1 MVGIISYGAYIP
13 YHRVSREEFYKAW
26 GGFPI
31 PGEKAVASY
40 DEDAVT
46 MAWDAANDCLAG
58 ADPKKIDG
66 LFFGTTCSPYK
77 EKQSSSII
85 ATALDMKEAIR
96 TADFTNSLRC
106 GTSALM
112 AAVDAVKAGSVKN
125 MLVVAADCRM
135 GAPAGQGESMYGDG
149 SACLLLGD
157 KDPIAIIKESYTVS
171 DEFAGE
177 WRSDVDHYVRTWE
190 DRQVLDEGYSDQ
202 LPKAVKGL
210 LQKAKLEPKDI
221 TKAVISSPM
230 DVRRHGKVLVD
241 CGFGF
246 GQVQD
251 CFFMTVGTCG
261 SAMGMMMLVAALEDA
276 KPGDKILLAQYGNGA
291 DAFLIECT
299 DAIAKKGAKNHR
311 GIKSNMAS
319 KRMLPYY
326 SYLRW
331 RGIVTIER
339 ARRPEIPF
347 VSLTALKRSRKE
359 VMCLYGK
366 KCLTCGHVMWQ
377 LPFGIGGM
385 TPIRVCYY
393 CQTKDNF
400 EDYKFSDKKAKLF
413 SYSLDLLADVIDPP
427 ATPVCLDFDGGG
439 RGMFDLTDRDPAKVE
454 VGMPVEMVFRKLYY
468 DRGVHNYHWKAR
480 PVRG

>member
-13 YHRVSREEFYKAW
+13 YHRLSRQELYKAW
-26 GGFPI
+26 GGFPV

-58 ADPKKIDG
+58 ADPKNIDG
-66 LFFGTTCSPYK
+66 LFLGTTCAPYK
-77 EKQSSSII
+77 EKQCSTIV
-85 ATALDMKEAIR
+85 ATALDMNDSIR

-106 GTSALM
+106 GTTALM
-112 AAVDAVKAGSVKN
+112 AAMDAVKSGSVKN
-125 MLVVAADCRM
+125 MLVVSADCRM
-135 GAPAGQGESMYGDG
+135 GMPAGQGEAMYGDG

-157 KDPIAIIKESYTVS
+157 KDPIAIIKETHTIS
-171 DEFAGE
+171 DEFSGE
-177 WRSDVDHYVRTWE
+177 WRADADHYVRTWE
-190 DRQVLDEGYSDQ
+190 DRQVLDEGYSAMI
-202 LPKAVKGL
+202 PKVVKGL
-210 LQKAKLEPKDI
+210 LKKAKLEPKDI
-221 TKAVISSPM
+221 SKAVINSPM
-230 DVRRHGKVLVD
+230 DVRRHSEVIAE

-246 GQVQD
+246 RQMQD

-261 SAMGMMMLVAALEDA
+261 AAMGMMMLVAALEDA
-276 KPGDKILLAQYGNGA
+276 KPGDKIVLAQYGNGA

-299 DAIAKKGAKNHR
+299 DAIAQKKAKEHR
-311 GIKSNMAS
+311 GIKVNLAA

-326 SYLRW
+326 SFLRW
-331 RGIVTIER
+331 RGIVTTER

-347 VSLTALKRSRKE
+347 VSLAALKRSRKE
-359 VMCLYGK
+359 VLGLYGK
-366 KCLTCGHVMWQ
+366 KCLTCGHVQWQ

-400 EDYKFSDKKAKLF
+400 EDYRFADKKGKVF

-427 ATPVCLDFDGGG
+427 GTPVCVDFEGGG
-439 RGMFDLTDRDPAKVE
+439 RGMFDMTDRDPDKVT
-454 VGMPVEMVFRKLYY
+454 VGMPVEMAFRKIYY
-468 DRGVHNYHWKAR
+468 DRSVHNYHWKAR